1 LLFQSNR
8 SLLSCEFGVWVCPV
22 LILGVGGHVGVGG
35 VVVLYRNNTQ
45 QNKTKMVE
53 IRESIEPSKD
63 RVVEDGKFKCK
74 PH

>member
-1 LLFQSNR
+1 M
-8 SLLSCEFGVWVCPV
+8 
-22 LILGVGGHVGVGG
+22 GG